1 MLKEKDLLENSNE
14 REKLLDNVS
23 VLEKVKDLILLGDT
37 ELATTQQVAEYY
49 EISKSTLEALIKDN
63 RKELLSNGLTK
74 YKKNEIIRNLLKASN
89 VKSQRTK
96 AIVTLKDGNIIEINN
111 TGMNLFQKRT
121 ILNVGML
128 LRDSEVAKEVRR
140 RLLDITQDV
149 LEGKEVNKELIINE
163 IDEEKQLMLNR
174 VEAEMNGDYD
184 TVSIINAKLF
194 AIKNERIKDLENEI
208 DVLKTHALTLTESRD
223 VINRLMRIIACKE
236 FDNFGKAYNELYKQL
251 NYKLKINIKSRN
263 KNKNQSYIDLLNEEE
278 TFETEKIVK
287 IWANDLGINIEKEL
301 SLAN

>member
-1 MLKEKDLLENSNE
+1 MLKEKDLLENLNE
-14 REKLLDNVS
+14 REKLLDNIGI
-23 VLEKVKDLILLGDT
+23 LEKVKDLILLDDT
-37 ELATTQQVAEYY
+37 ELATTQQVADYY
-49 EISKSTLEALIKDN
+49 EVDLSVIQKIVSRNKDELE
-63 RKELLSNGLTK
+63 SNGLK
-74 YKKNEIIRNLLKASN
+74 MYKRKSIISLIGQN
-89 VKSQRTK
+89 VK
-96 AIVTLKDGNIIEINN
+96 LEIPNR
-111 TGMNLFQKRT
+111 GMKLFQKRA

-140 RLLDITQDV
+140 RLLDISQDV
-149 LEGKEVNKELIINE
+149 LEGKEVSKELIINE

-194 AIKNERIKDLENEI
+194 AIKNKRIKDLENEI

-236 FDNFGKAYNELYKQL
+236 FNNFGKAYNELYKQL